1 MSAVARAGI
10 AGREVLQE
18 WELAEVAR
26 RRMSIVRTLSE
37 VPGLMLRMLAGSWPT
52 LIGFITLSALI
63 WTLGSPGLRSAVTPL
78 LGADGALGLVWICSV
93 MIWVAWSGQAIRS
106 AFETVRPTS
115 LIGLRAGVRLV
126 LGELGHGFIMFLAI
140 VMSFSAAA
148 LVVGA
153 ILAGMGVDLSNVSEG
168 VDEFAIAAREAGPAA
183 AVLMAIVA
191 FGAFVPTLIAFVRF
205 SAFRP
210 AVVDR
215 RAFKLLEPAGWS
227 KGSSLKAMVVGLV
240 LVVVPFAA
248 VLVLRDRV
256 FGPVGS
262 EATELYYWQEAV
274 WFAGLALCNLILLA
288 MSVSIYRQV
297 KPEG

>member
-1 MSAVARAGI
+1 MSLRKI
-10 AGREVLQE
+10 
-18 WELAEVAR
+18 
-26 RRMSIVRTLSE
+26 SIVRTLGE
-37 VPGLMLRMLAGSWPT
+37 VPGLVLRMVAGSWPT
-52 LIGFITLSALI
+52 LIGFIALSALI
-63 WTLGSPGLRSAVTPL
+63 WTLGTPGLRAAVTPL
-78 LGADGALGLVWICSV
+78 LGADGALGLAWLCSLA
-93 MIWVAWSGQAIRS
+93 IWVIWSGRA
-106 AFETVRPTS
+106 V
-115 LIGLRAGVRLV
+115 RAGLMPSRGLVSVDVRQSVRLA

-153 ILAGMGVDLSNVSEG
+153 ILAGMGIDLSSVSEG

-210 AVVDR
+210 AIVDR
-215 RAFKLLEPAGWS
+215 ARFMVLEPTGWS
-227 KGSSLKAMVVGLV
+227 KGSSLKALAVGLL
-240 LVVVPFAA
+240 LVALPFGA
-248 VLVLRDRV
+248 VLVLRDRL
-256 FGPVGS
+256 FGAVGS
-262 EATELYYWQEAV
+262 EAAALYYWQEVV

-297 KPEG
+297 EPE